1 MKKVIFTTTE
11 KVIENSTGK
20 VLNIKIVDMTSE
32 DDGRNKLWGNL
43 ERRVADLL
51 KIDVDVV
58 WDGIKGLLVKKSEHS
73 IKVLYENG
81 NTYEYNVT
89 AHDIEI

>member
-32 DDGRNKLWGNL
+32 DDGRNKLWKNL

-58 WDGIKGLLVKKSEHS
+58 WDGIVGLLIKKSEYRV
-73 IKVLYENG
+73 KVLYENS
-81 NTYEYNVT
+81 NTYEYSVE